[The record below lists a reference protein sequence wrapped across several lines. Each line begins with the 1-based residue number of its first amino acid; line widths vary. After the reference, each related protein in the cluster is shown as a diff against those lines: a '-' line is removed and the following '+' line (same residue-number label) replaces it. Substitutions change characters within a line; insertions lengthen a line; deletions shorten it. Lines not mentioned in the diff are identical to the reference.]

1 MTSVPHFQ
9 PLQDSEERNRGK
21 GERKRERE
29 TWPITQHYTVQYAN
43 TSTD

>member
-21 GERKRERE
+21 GEGKRERDMANH
-29 TWPITQHYTVQYAN
+29 TALHCAVRQYIY
-43 TSTD
+43 